1 MATKWAEMVSSEQ
14 PAREFARQVL
24 TERMAAVES
33 LLPLSAHHYRED
45 VEHVHQ
51 LRVGC
56 RRASAAMRAFEPLFS
71 AKPNALKKWL
81 SRIRDAA
88 GPARDIDVLLGRF
101 TSETTES
108 TESTE
113 DSVTAYAFERL
124 ESERR
129 MVQEKLV
136 KVAAKASRGK
146 LVESVEKCLRSLAEN
161 PGSYWEPNCREMGR
175 MALRVACNAFVP
187 LAHLPNPTIT
197 ELHQLRIT
205 GKRLR
210 YSIEIFH
217 AAFPARLKQE
227 VYPMIA
233 TLQDRLG
240 KINDR
245 ATAQALFQS
254 WLAPMDADALAADLA
269 RRIIEE
275 YEEAIKLNQRFS
287 KWWTEKRVAKLE
299 EALHELVLD
308 E

>member
-1 MATKWAEMVSSEQ
+1 MATKWAERGSPEQ

-24 TERMAAVES
+24 IERMAVVES

-56 RRASAAMRAFEPLFS
+56 RRASAALRAFEPLFS
-71 AKPNALKKWL
+71 AKPNSLRKWL
-81 SRIRDAA
+81 RRIRDAA
-88 GPARDIDVLLGRF
+88 SPARDIDVLLGRF
-101 TSETTES
+101 NS
-108 TESTE
+108 ESTE

-129 MVQEKLV
+129 IVQEKLI

-161 PGSYWEPNCREMGR
+161 PDSYSEPNCREMGR
-175 MALRVACNAFVP
+175 MALRVACNAFLP

-217 AAFPARLKQE
+217 AAFSSELREE
-227 VYPMIA
+227 VYPVLES
-233 TLQDRLG
+233 LQDRLG
-240 KINDR
+240 RINDH
-245 ATAQALFQS
+245 ATAQVLFQS
-254 WLAPMDADALAADLA
+254 WLAPIVANALAADLA
-269 RRIIEE
+269 HRVIAE
-275 YEEAIKLNQRFS
+275 YEGTSHLRKRFM
-287 KWWTEKRVAKLE
+287 KWWTYHRVAKLE
-299 EALHELVLD
+299 AGLKEFVAE